1 MNVGRI
7 TINIVN
13 TPAIKLFPAAPWL
26 VRPNIWIKKISP
38 NIPNKILG
46 VAPKESIKNNKVFFN
61 LPSLANSLKYIAI
74 RSDKGKPIPIA
85 IKIISKV
92 LTKA

>member
-1 MNVGRI
+1 M
-7 TINIVN
+7 
-13 TPAIKLFPAAPWL
+13 
-26 VRPNIWIKKISP
+26 
-38 NIPNKILG
+38 LG